1 METFVWRR
9 DPDPNYI
16 KSGVAGWRCI
26 GGAPKSRYDQ
36 DAKEWINMPPT
47 RSKYGYYNELGELV
61 AGECGKMSVFVRKG
75 DGQGSDSWEPAEEC
89 FIETEKTSNLYTPEG
104 RTRSRHLSVSM
115 FSDLKAGLQLG
126 DYFVDYDDF
135 DFLKGPTSTMTLYS
149 GEGWTPLLKHISPST
164 IAADKSFKYY
174 NPGVANETWNT
185 NYKFTTPEGV
195 VGTGSVVRS
204 SYFQDWLQG
213 KYSDMGRDPFDEWAM
228 KLAYGDP
235 SNGQWGGT
243 KLNSART
250 AAVPFGNGW
259 PYYERPNVWGRRI
272 DLVDLGNSNSWTGS
286 WNNDAEMFTRNL
298 KASGL
303 GSFGTGRSVQEPW
316 SANYP
321 TRTGNNYELTWHY
334 QGPGPVSLADKF
346 DGNYLQW
353 PKAEDYSGDRGQFWN
368 CLAEML
374 IPAWFNDMFSSE
386 IEPDVSVPYNG
397 YVLEVV
403 DDSLPHSDVGITGVG
418 GEWSDIKTAGEFIV
432 YRESYLDGSGP
443 LQDVA
448 NGKTT
453 WAGWRSD
460 LVKRGLGQADQRQDV
475 FNVTPWTNRIP
486 AAASQIDP
494 FFVRWYGTPDSVE
507 QTLP

>member
-1 METFVWRR
+1 METFVWQR

-36 DAKEWINMPPT
+36 DAKEWINSPPLH
-47 RSKYGYYNELGELV
+47 SKYGYTNSSNKLV
-61 AGECGKMSVFVRKG
+61 WGECGKMSVFVRKG

-89 FIETEKTSNLYTPEG
+89 FIKTEKTSNLYTPEG
-104 RTRSRHLSVSM
+104 RTRSRHLGVSM
-115 FSDLKAGLQLG
+115 FSDLKAGLKLG
-126 DYFVDYDDF
+126 DYFVDYEDF
-135 DFLKGPTSTMTLYS
+135 DYEKGSTSTMTLYTAP
-149 GEGWTPLLKHISPST
+149 GWPLLKHISPST
-164 IAADKSFKYY
+164 IAADKSFKYHY
-174 NPGVANETWNT
+174 PEIANETWNT

-204 SYFQDWLQG
+204 SYFQDWLQA
-213 KYSDMGRDPFDEWAM
+213 KYSSMGRAAFDGWAM

-250 AAVPFGNGW
+250 AMAPVNGW
-259 PYYERPNVWGRRI
+259 PYFERPNLWGRHI
-272 DLVDLGNSNSWTGS
+272 DLVDLGNNDSWTGS
-286 WNNDAEMFTRNL
+286 WYKDAEMFTRNL

-316 SANYP
+316 SAN
-321 TRTGNNYELTWHY
+321 RQIDNYELTWHY

-353 PKAEDYSGDRGQFWN
+353 PKAADYSGDRDQFWN

-386 IEPDVSVPYNG
+386 IEPGVSVPYNG

-403 DDSLPHSDVGITGVG
+403 DDSLPHSDVGYSSS
-418 GEWSDIKTAGEFIV
+418 SDSKTAGEFIV
-432 YRESYLDGSGP
+432 YRESYMDGSGP

-448 NGKTT
+448 NGTTT

-460 LVKRGLGQADQRQDV
+460 LVKRGLGQLPQRNDV